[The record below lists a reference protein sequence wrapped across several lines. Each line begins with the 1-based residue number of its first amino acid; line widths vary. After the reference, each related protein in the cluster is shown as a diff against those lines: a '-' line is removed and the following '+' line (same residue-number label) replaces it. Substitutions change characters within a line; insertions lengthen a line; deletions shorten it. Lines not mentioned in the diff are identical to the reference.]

1 MQTGTGVVLASPI
14 VAVVVC
20 LNESVSVIEKR
31 TNCPLADEQG
41 GWGDKSRD
49 PVEVVMCCAQYALPH
64 AIFPVASGA
73 HSAAVIVPEYGAHP
87 PDDFQ
92 YT

>member
-49 PVEVVMCCAQYALPH
+49 PVEVVM
-64 AIFPVASGA
+64 
-73 HSAAVIVPEYGAHP
+73 
-87 PDDFQ
+87 
-92 YT
+92 